1 MRLKPLKERIIMR
14 YRTNEGVLIEGET
27 SSEIIRRLR
36 ESSWNEQNLSDR
48 VYMEAVADRMYQE
61 GVHVSTLSPDI
72 FVAGL
77 LGAGLLTRE
86 AEDSQSNAVGQ
97 SDH

>member
-1 MRLKPLKERIIMR
+1 MR

-36 ESSWNEQNLSDR
+36 ESSWNEQNLSDH

-61 GVHVSTLSPDI
+61 GIHVSTISPDI

-86 AEDSQSNAVGQ
+86 TEDSQSNAVEQG
-97 SDH
+97 DH